1 MQVESGTYKF
11 ILGCAV
17 VYSIFVIYGSL
28 VPLEYHYIPFS
39 EAVRQF
45 RAIPYLQLGIQ
56 SRADWVANGLLF
68 FPLSYLWLTVIV
80 LNRNISNNKIILL
93 MVIISLACAVLSAGI
108 EFIQLFFPQ
117 RTVSQNDIM
126 AEFIGGTL
134 GVIAWKLTYQH
145 FFSWL
150 DNWFQ
155 SSAGHYKW
163 RNLLFLYGASIF
175 IYSVMPLD
183 LYLSPVEIYH
193 KWKEGRI
200 NLIPFTT
207 LSGDI
212 LLIAYDLFTDIL
224 LWIPLAVLTLL
235 YKPQPFRRVW
245 WTVVLVAA
253 GVEFCQLFVYSRST
267 DITDVITAGLGAGIG
282 LYLYQRYISPQLIS
296 DHSSAISITTS
307 KSVMLLTGAA
317 WVMVLVLVYWYP
329 FDWYINKAELSAK
342 LDSFFSVPFKTYY
355 FTSEYNA
362 LTRLLQKV
370 LIAMPFGV
378 WIAYLTINV
387 QNKSLRWLVWAVG
400 AGLFLLLEFGQVLI
414 PEKTA
419 NSTDVLLAWGG
430 LFLGGKLMQ
439 LLSSHP
445 KMNFIHEKNAQANQA
460 TQPTND
466 TAIEVH
472 KTVHESKLINS
483 WAMGLVVIILAV
495 ILSWLLN
502 LSAVPYNIKELVAG
516 DFRWLRL
523 VGLVLCGFWVFG
535 LPLAMVLQQHQQP
548 KHAKHYQAV
557 KERLPY
563 RPERWILLHTLIAWL
578 LVRMVFPSESIHDI
592 VGSPVWGWLPELEML
607 YRFSGLFLFFSV
619 ALFYSSS
626 LVLKQRYATQV
637 RHLHMLL
644 LLVIAMMITYLVVI
658 HFAATD
664 NLIELFKYQGRSF
677 YSVFIALYFILL
689 LHCGLVL
696 TMLRKLNSKGKVINA
711 VLIICSAPLGYWLLQ
726 LGLESVIL
734 KYGKAFSAMQF
745 LFSADREH
753 YLPAQELMVRFF
765 IVHYVLIGF
774 IAVTQTHLWLGL
786 TNRVG
791 IKDENNINHRERK

>member
-45 RAIPYLQLGIQ
+45 KAIPYLQLDIH

-68 FPLSYLWLTVIV
+68 FPLSYLWMSFFI
-80 LNRNISNNKIILL
+80 LNRPYSHHTTALL
-93 MVIISLACAVLSAGI
+93 MIVVYIASAVLAACI
-108 EFIQLFFPQ
+108 EFTQLYFPQ

-126 AEFIGGTL
+126 AEFIGGGI
-134 GVIAWKLTYQH
+134 GVTVWKFTYH
-145 FFSWL
+145 RFFTWL

-155 SSAGHYKW
+155 TSGGNHKW
-163 RNLLFLYGASIF
+163 RNLLFLYVAGVF

-183 LYLSPVEIYH
+183 LYLSPIELYH

-200 NLIPFTT
+200 NILPFATF
-207 LSGDI
+207 SGSA
-212 LLIAYDLFTDIL
+212 LLIAYEILTDIM
-224 LWIPLAVLTLL
+224 LWIPLAILTLL
-235 YKPQPFRRVW
+235 YKPLSYRRVW
-245 WTVVLVAA
+245 WTVVLVAT
-253 GVEFCQLFVYSRST
+253 GIELCQLFVYSRST
-267 DITDVITAGLGAGIG
+267 DVTDVITAGIGAAIG
-282 LYLYQRYISPQLIS
+282 LYLYQKYISPQLTSANPDVTSIS
-296 DHSSAISITTS
+296 TS
-307 KSVMLLTGAA
+307 KSIMWLSGAA
-317 WVMVLVLVYWYP
+317 WMIVLLLVYWYP
-329 FDWYINKAELSAK
+329 FNWQINQAELSAK
-342 LDSFFSVPFKTYY
+342 LDGFFSVPFKTYY

-378 WIAYLTINV
+378 WIAYVTINV
-387 QNKSLRWLVWAVG
+387 QNKSLRWLVWAAG

-439 LLSSHP
+439 LLSSRP
-445 KMNFIHEKNAQANQA
+445 KPNVIHENNAQTNRA

-466 TAIEVH
+466 KAVEVH
-472 KTVHESKLINS
+472 KTIHESKLTNS
-483 WAMGLVVIILAV
+483 WVMGLVVIILAV

-535 LPLAMVLQQHQQP
+535 LPLAIVLQQHQP
-548 KHAKHYQAV
+548 ARHAANNAV
-557 KERLPY
+557 IKQRLPI
-563 RPERWILLHTLIAWL
+563 RPEFWILIHTLVAWL
-578 LVRMVFPSESIHDI
+578 LVRVIFPLESIHDI
-592 VGSPVWGWLPELEML
+592 LGSPVWGRLPEIEML
-607 YRFSGLFLFFSV
+607 YRFVGLFLLFSV
-619 ALFYSSS
+619 ALFYSSGI
-626 LVLKQRYATQV
+626 VLKLRYAIQV

-644 LLVIAMMITYLVVI
+644 LLVIAMAITYLVVI

-696 TMLRKLNSKGKVINA
+696 TMLRKLNSKGKA
-711 VLIICSAPLGYWLLQ
+711 VSTLFILCSAPLGYWLLQ

-734 KYGKAFSAMQF
+734 KYGKVFSAMQF

-774 IAVTQTHLWLGL
+774 IAVTQTHPWLTMANRIGL
-786 TNRVG
+786 G
-791 IKDENNINHRERK
+791 KEK